1 MRPLII
7 ALALAIDHEE
17 EQERKRRKR
26 RRQLRRLRGLQERAR
41 RTRVWVR
48 PWRTEALRDSLG
60 EFQQLLT
67 SLELSD
73 RAAFMNYTRMTPEL
87 FQEILQRIEPD
98 ITRQDTNYRR
108 ALQPGLK
115 LAATLRHM
123 ATGASYINLSY
134 SFRCGVSTI
143 SKFVLEVCSAILEA
157 YKDEA
162 FVAQC
167 DQAFWVGVA
176 SQFQEKWNFSHCI
189 GALDGKH
196 IAIRQP
202 PRSGSVYY
210 NYKGFFSV
218 PMLALVDADYTFL
231 WLDVGGQGHMSDSQI
246 FRNCELY
253 EHLLGGTLHLPP
265 ATPLTQEEGDNRE
278 VPYFIVADEAFALET
293 YIMKPYARRNMG
305 HQELVFNYRLSR
317 ARRVVENAFGILANR
332 FRCFLG
338 TMVQKPENVR
348 VIIKAAATI
357 HNIMRQRAST
367 PGEGDSTDGDG
378 GQSTAGSWRDNVAW
392 PDVHRGDGQRVGRG
406 AHLQREY
413 LKEYLSSPRG
423 AVHWQWQKAGVPE
436 PAEGQ

>member
-26 RRQLRRLRGLQERAR
+26 RRQLRRLRALQERAR
-41 RTRVWVR
+41 RARVWVR
-48 PWRTEALRDSLG
+48 PWRTEAPRDSLG

-73 RAAFMNYTRMTPEL
+73 RAAFMNYTQMTPEL

-108 ALQPGLK
+108 ALQPCLK

-143 SKFVLEVCSAILEA
+143 SKFVPEVYSAILEA

-167 DQAFWVGVA
+167 DPAFWVGVA
-176 SQFQEKWNFSHCI
+176 SQFS
-189 GALDGKH
+189 
-196 IAIRQP
+196 
-202 PRSGSVYY
+202 
-210 NYKGFFSV
+210 
-218 PMLALVDADYTFL
+218 
-231 WLDVGGQGHMSDSQI
+231 
-246 FRNCELY
+246 
-253 EHLLGGTLHLPP
+253 
-265 ATPLTQEEGDNRE
+265 
-278 VPYFIVADEAFALET
+278 
-293 YIMKPYARRNMG
+293 
-305 HQELVFNYRLSR
+305 
-317 ARRVVENAFGILANR
+317 FGILANR